1 MDIIAGVSGLLIG
14 AVIAWQLAQG
24 LAAAEMSRFRA
35 RMHEQVR
42 HWQEETERARASAAR
57 MSEQT
62 AAWAAGCQQGR
73 EDVLSLTR
81 ALAQHITQAG
91 DGSTPG

>member
-1 MDIIAGVSGLLIG
+1 MDIIAGLSGLLIG

-24 LAAAEMSRFRA
+24 MAAAEMSRSGRGCTNRSVTGKRRPNEPGPA
-35 RMHEQVR
+35 RPGSPSR
-42 HWQEETERARASAAR
+42 RPPGPP
-57 MSEQT
+57 
-62 AAWAAGCQQGR
+62 GCEQGR

-81 ALAQHITQAG
+81 ALAQHITQPG